1 MNHALQTL
9 SIAHGN
15 YLLILR
21 AFSPNPCDD
30 DRNGNVRQFRRG
42 SARGFRV
49 SRESHQTLWS
59 QRNSVQLEYD
69 VREECCANAVPLQW
83 RNYYETRIA
92 LEVERRQQ
100 AIYEKKAEEP
110 DWMDDPIRLEYI
122 SFKVRQLKKTYLE
135 KV

>member
-1 MNHALQTL
+1 M
-9 SIAHGN
+9 
-15 YLLILR
+15 
-21 AFSPNPCDD
+21 
-30 DRNGNVRQFRRG
+30 
-42 SARGFRV
+42 
-49 SRESHQTLWS
+49 
-59 QRNSVQLEYD
+59 
-69 VREECCANAVPLQW
+69 REECCANAVPLQW